1 MNILFISNGYG
12 EDSVASLLIKELR
25 EKKVFNIKVLP
36 LVGSGEIFDFPDV
49 EVLGPLVNLPSGGLI
64 NNNLFALIKDIK
76 AGLVRLTLE
85 QIGILKKSSFDLII
99 CVGDRYPVILAG
111 LFTSSPLIFVA
122 IAQSVY
128 GSGYSLFERLLM
140 KDRVNMVF
148 PRDVGTDIALNKWG
162 ISSRFVG
169 NPMMDTFPIQSC
181 NIDIPACAGVIT
193 ILPGSRSEIWYNVK
207 ISLSVC
213 RRIYS
218 LNREIVFLMAL
229 SGRVLLEE
237 FYEYIFKEGW
247 NFSEDKDVI
256 NLVHTDGTEVKM
268 SQKYFGYMINRADAV
283 LGLGGTANEQAAGLG
298 KPVVTFW
305 SPERQVRPSFMKHQK
320 SLLGD
325 SLIIV
330 SSEPEIL
337 SEKLLKLI
345 KNPLKAR
352 ELGQVGISR
361 MGGRGGGNKIVDYI
375 IEFAE
380 NIRKDNSEQERKI
393 VNK

>member
-12 EDSVASLLIKELR
+12 EDIVSVLLIKELR
-25 EKKVFNIKVLP
+25 EINVFNIKVLP

-49 EVLGPLVNLPSGGLI
+49 EILGTPVNLPSGGLI
-64 NNNLFALIKDIK
+64 NNNLSALIKDIK

-85 QIGILKKSSFDLII
+85 QIDILKKSSFDLIV

-111 LFTSSPLIFVA
+111 FFTSSPLIFVA

-128 GSGYSLFERLLM
+128 GSGYSLLEKLLM
-140 KDRVNMVF
+140 KGRVKMVF
-148 PRDVGTDIALNKWG
+148 PRDAETNVYLNESG
-162 ISSRFVG
+162 ISSEFVG
-169 NPMMDTFPIQSC
+169 NPMMDTFTILPC
-181 NIDIPACAGVIT
+181 NIDIPSGAGIIT
-193 ILPGSRSEIWYNVK
+193 ILPGSRSEIWYNTK

-213 RRIYS
+213 RKIYS
-218 LNREIVFLMAL
+218 INREIIFLMAL
-229 SGRVLLEE
+229 SQRVLLEE

-256 NLVHTDGTEVKM
+256 NLIHIDGTEVKL
-268 SQKYFGYMINRADAV
+268 SQKHFGYMIHRADAV

-305 SPERQVRPSFMKHQK
+305 SPERQVRPSFIKHQK

-330 SSEPEIL
+330 SPEPEIIA
-337 SEKLLKLI
+337 ETLLELLR
-345 KNPLKAR
+345 NPVKAH
-352 ELGQVGISR
+352 ELGLIGSAR
-361 MGGRGGGNKIVDYI
+361 MGGRGGGHKIVDYI
-375 IEFAE
+375 MKFAGH
-380 NIRKDNSEQERKI
+380 IRKDNS
-393 VNK
+393 

>member
-12 EDSVASLLIKELR
+12 EDSVAALLIEELR
-25 EKKVFNIKVLP
+25 KRKVVNIKVLP
-36 LVGSGEIFDFPDV
+36 LVGIGEIFDFPDV
-49 EVLGPLVNLPSGGLI
+49 EILGPRVNLPSGGLI
-64 NNNLFALIKDIK
+64 NNNLSALIKDIK
-76 AGLVRLTLE
+76 AGLLTLTLK
-85 QIGILKKSSFDLII
+85 QIDILRKSSFDLII

-128 GSGYSLFERLLM
+128 GSGYSLFEKLLM
-140 KDRVNMVF
+140 KGRVNMVF
-148 PRDVGTDIALNKWG
+148 PRDAETDMALNKWG
-162 ISSRFVG
+162 ISSRFLG
-169 NPMMDTFPIQSC
+169 NPMMDTFPVLPC
-181 NIDIPACAGVIT
+181 NIDIPASAGVIT
-193 ILPGSRSEIWYNVK
+193 ILPGSRSEIWYNTK

-218 LNREIVFLMAL
+218 LNRDIIFLMAL
-229 SGRVLLEE
+229 SQRVLLEE
-237 FYEYIFKEGW
+237 FYAYISKEGW
-247 NFSEDKDVI
+247 NVSEDKDVTH
-256 NLVHTDGTEVKM
+256 LVHSDGTEVKM

-283 LGLGGTANEQAAGLG
+283 LGQGGTANEQAAGLG

-330 SSEPEIL
+330 SPEPEIIA
-337 SEKLLKLI
+337 EKLLELL
-345 KNPLKAR
+345 KNPVKAH
-352 ELGQVGISR
+352 ELGQIGSAR

-380 NIRKDNSEQERKI
+380 HIRKDNSEQERKI
-393 VNK
+393 V